1 MKDVVS
7 VFTKLS
13 VPYFLS
19 DGSLLHLYRNC
30 SLGTSDLDF
39 VVQLHW
45 WNKSSSLRLQVALQD
60 EGFRRQDFFGEQEMI
75 GFQESWIR
83 QEVKVRREKYT
94 LLNMFC
100 LWYQCF
106 VHGLLQVDIFSG
118 TFSLDQTRCYVVLW
132 LTKFSF
138 IKEPSVCSFPLK
150 SIRKFFLQWG
160 FLA

>member
-83 QEVKVRREKYT
+83 QEVKVRREKCT
-94 LLNMFC
+94 LLN
-100 LWYQCF
+100 
-106 VHGLLQVDIFSG
+106 DINVSFMACCRL
-118 TFSLDQTRCYVVLW
+118 TFSLEHFLWTRPGATLCCG
-132 LTKFSF
+132 SQNS
-138 IKEPSVCSFPLK
+138 PS
-150 SIRKFFLQWG
+150 
-160 FLA
+160 

>member
-100 LWYQCF
+100 L
-106 VHGLLQVDIFSG
+106 
-118 TFSLDQTRCYVVLW
+118 
-132 LTKFSF
+132 
-138 IKEPSVCSFPLK
+138 
-150 SIRKFFLQWG
+150 
-160 FLA
+160 